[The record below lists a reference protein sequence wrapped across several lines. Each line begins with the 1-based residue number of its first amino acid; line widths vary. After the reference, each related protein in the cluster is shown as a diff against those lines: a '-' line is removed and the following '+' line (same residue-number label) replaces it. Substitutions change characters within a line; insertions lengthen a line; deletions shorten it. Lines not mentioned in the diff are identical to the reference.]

1 MVFPVARYTLIMKD
15 ETYVKLVN
23 QAKIE
28 GISVGKL
35 INKILNEWAEGA
47 GKAGGLPKPCV
58 CIVCGRPATIK
69 AIGKAQQTFY
79 VCPLHKRL
87 AEKMDG
93 WKQLQTNPR

>member
-47 GKAGGLPKPCV
+47 GKAGRLPLTQKPSSKN
-58 CIVCGRPATIK
+58 GWMEATS
-69 AIGKAQQTFY
+69 
-79 VCPLHKRL
+79 
-87 AEKMDG
+87 
-93 WKQLQTNPR
+93 N

>member
-23 QAKIE
+23 QARIE

-47 GKAGGLPKPCV
+47 GKAGGL
-58 CIVCGRPATIK
+58 ATIK
-69 AIGKAQQTFY
+69 AIGKGQQTFY
-79 VCPLHKRL
+79 VCPLHKTL

-93 WKQLQTNPR
+93 WKQLQTNPQ